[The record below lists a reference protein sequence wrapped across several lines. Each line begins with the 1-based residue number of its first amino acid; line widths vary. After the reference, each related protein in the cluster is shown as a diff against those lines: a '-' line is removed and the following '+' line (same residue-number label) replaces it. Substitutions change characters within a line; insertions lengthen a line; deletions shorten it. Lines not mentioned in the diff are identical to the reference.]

1 MLGLT
6 TIDKQDSSLRAAAL
20 ALCLLFLSACGANQV
35 IVDSQ
40 FPQPALDPIP
50 ITLGVYFSEE
60 FKTHTF
66 VDEPEAETERG
77 WVVETGAAQMSLW
90 QTILNAMFQKVV
102 YLKEAPST
110 ETPNTEVQS
119 VLIPTISDLQYAIP
133 AHTNTK
139 VFELWLK
146 YDIALTDHTGDS
158 LAEWSMTAYGKTPE
172 AFMQSNQEAVGAAAI
187 VALRDA
193 GANFAVNFP
202 KVPAVSEWLQRAT
215 DETSSREDTP

>member
-1 MLGLT
+1 ML
-6 TIDKQDSSLRAAAL
+6 
-20 ALCLLFLSACGANQV
+20 LSACGANQV

-40 FPQPALDPIP
+40 FPKPTLDPIP
-50 ITLGVYFSEE
+50 VTLGVYFSED

-66 VDEPEAETERG
+66 VDNPEAETERG
-77 WVVETGAAQMSLW
+77 WIVETGAAQISLW
-90 QTILNAMFQKVV
+90 QTILNAMFDKVI
-102 YLKEAPST
+102 YLEQAPST
-110 ETPNTEVQS
+110 DAPSSEVQS

-139 VFELWLK
+139 IFELWLK
-146 YDIALTDHTGDS
+146 YDIALTSNTGDP

-172 AFMQSNQEAVGAAAI
+172 AFMQSNQDAVGAAAI

-202 KVPAVSEWLQRAT
+202 KVPAVSEWVQQASDRGA
-215 DETSSREDTP
+215 SREDRP

>member
-1 MLGLT
+1 
-6 TIDKQDSSLRAAAL
+6 
-20 ALCLLFLSACGANQV
+20 LFLSACGANQV

-50 ITLGVYFSEE
+50 MTLGVYFSED
-60 FKTHTF
+60 FKTHIF
-66 VDEPEAETERG
+66 VDEPKAETERG
-77 WVVETGAAQMSLW
+77 WVVETGAAQVSLW
-90 QTILNAMFQKVV
+90 QTILNAMFEKVV
-102 YLKEAPST
+102 YLEQAPST
-110 ETPNTEVQS
+110 ETPSAEVQS

-146 YDIALTDHTGDS
+146 YDIAVTDNTGDS

-202 KVPAVSEWLQRAT
+202 KVPAVSEWLQRAS
-215 DETSSREDTP
+215 DETPLREGTP

>member
-6 TIDKQDSSLRAAAL
+6 ITDKQFPSLRATAL
-20 ALCLLFLSACGANQV
+20 GWCLLLLSACGANQV

-50 ITLGVYFSEE
+50 VTMGVYFSED

-66 VDEPEAETERG
+66 VDKPEAETERD
-77 WVVETGAAQMSLW
+77 WIVETGAAQVSLW
-90 QTILNAMFQKVV
+90 QTILNAMFEQVV
-102 YLKEAPST
+102 YLEQAPST
-110 ETPNTEVQS
+110 ETPSAQVQS

-146 YDIALTDHTGDS
+146 YDIALTNSTGDP
-158 LAEWSMTAYGKTPE
+158 LAQWSMTAYGKTPE
-172 AFMQSNQEAVGAAAI
+172 AFMQSNQDAVGAAAI

-202 KVPAVSEWLQRAT
+202 KVPAVSEWLKQA
-215 DETSSREDTP
+215 DPGTSLREDAP

>member
-6 TIDKQDSSLRAAAL
+6 TIDKQYSSLRATAL
-20 ALCLLFLSACGANQV
+20 VLCLLFLSACGANQV

-40 FPQPALDPIP
+40 FPQPTLDPIP
-50 ITLGVYFSEE
+50 TTLGVYFSED

-77 WVVETGAAQMSLW
+77 WVVETGAAQVSLW
-90 QTILNAMFQKVV
+90 QTILNAMFEKVI
-102 YLKEAPST
+102 YLDQAPSA
-110 ETPNTEVQS
+110 ESPSAEVQS
-119 VLIPTISDLQYAIP
+119 VLVPTVSDLQYAIP

-146 YDIALTDHTGDS
+146 YDITLTNNIGDS

-172 AFMQSNQEAVGAAAI
+172 TFMQSDQDAVGAAAI

-202 KVPAVSEWLQRAT
+202 KVPAVSEWLKQ
-215 DETSSREDTP
+215 TSEKTSVLEGAP

>member
-1 MLGLT
+1 LGLT
-6 TIDKQDSSLRAAAL
+6 TIDKQYPSLRAAAL
-20 ALCLLFLSACGANQV
+20 ASCLLFLSACGANQV

-50 ITLGVYFSEE
+50 MTLGVYFSED
-60 FKTHTF
+60 FKTHIF
-66 VDEPEAETERG
+66 VDEPKAETERG
-77 WVVETGAAQMSLW
+77 WVVETGAAQVSLW
-90 QTILNAMFQKVV
+90 QTILNAMFEKVV
-102 YLKEAPST
+102 YLEQAPST
-110 ETPNTEVQS
+110 ETPSAEVQS

-146 YDIALTDHTGDS
+146 YDIAVTDNTGDS

-202 KVPAVSEWLQRAT
+202 KVPAVSEWLQRAS
-215 DETSSREDTP
+215 DETPLREGTP

>member
-1 MLGLT
+1 MGLT
-6 TIDKQDSSLRAAAL
+6 TIDKQYPSLRAAAL
-20 ALCLLFLSACGANQV
+20 ASCLLFLSACGANQV

-50 ITLGVYFSEE
+50 MTLGVYFSED
-60 FKTHTF
+60 FKTHIF
-66 VDEPEAETERG
+66 VDEPKAETERG
-77 WVVETGAAQMSLW
+77 WVVETGAAQVSLW
-90 QTILNAMFQKVV
+90 QTILNAMFEKVV
-102 YLKEAPST
+102 YLEQAPST
-110 ETPNTEVQS
+110 ETPSAEVQS

-146 YDIALTDHTGDS
+146 YDIAVTDNTGDS

-202 KVPAVSEWLQRAT
+202 KVPAVSEWLQRAS
-215 DETSSREDTP
+215 DETPLREGTP